1 MTSRARTPA
10 SASDATT
17 LRRGL
22 AVIRALGEHHEGALS
37 VTALAELLGVDKS
50 QISRTL
56 KALIDE
62 GIVERDPYSRG
73 YRLTWELL
81 RIVSHTLDHRLLQVG
96 RPIVRELVET
106 VRETGHLAVLEG
118 AQVVTLFSHAPPVLM
133 RVFEWTGSTVPAACT
148 ASGRALL
155 LDYDSDQL
163 EKTLGSGPLP
173 GHGATAVRT
182 IPELEA
188 RLERARALGYVVV
201 REEFELG
208 LTAVAAPVRDFS
220 GRVIASINV
229 SGPDFRVAPRL
240 TEIGVATA
248 EAAARL
254 SAQMGAPTSTLKS
267 TRQRTARPSS
277 PSLARSSAAQ
287 RAGG

>member
-56 KALIDE
+56 KAL
-62 GIVERDPYSRG
+62 IVERDPYSRG

-133 RVFEWTGSTVPAACT
+133 RVFEW
-148 ASGRALL
+148 
-155 LDYDSDQL
+155 
-163 EKTLGSGPLP
+163 
-173 GHGATAVRT
+173 
-182 IPELEA
+182 
-188 RLERARALGYVVV
+188 
-201 REEFELG
+201 
-208 LTAVAAPVRDFS
+208 
-220 GRVIASINV
+220 
-229 SGPDFRVAPRL
+229 
-240 TEIGVATA
+240 
-248 EAAARL
+248 
-254 SAQMGAPTSTLKS
+254 
-267 TRQRTARPSS
+267 
-277 PSLARSSAAQ
+277 
-287 RAGG
+287 